1 MFLFL
6 PTVMKSIN
14 TCIVT
19 CCAVSIRTVFRI
31 AAPMFYLFC
40 QSVFGD
46 EGPPVGLCCQ
56 IHTALRAVHV
66 HPRCSEATQQNNP
79 AQWQT
84 FSLTMIFEKKKAR
97 GLLLVKLRQKK
108 RRTVVR
114 WLIVLSAQ
122 SIGTDLHKR
131 AFCAKHSH
139 SNACNPQN
147 RISRKHSK
155 LKWFS

>member
-1 MFLFL
+1 MILFL

-46 EGPPVGLCCQ
+46 EGTPVGLCCQ

-155 LKWFS
+155 LK

>member
-1 MFLFL
+1 MLFPSGQCFASQL
-6 PTVMKSIN
+6 PCFIFFAK
-14 TCIVT
+14 
-19 CCAVSIRTVFRI
+19 VS
-31 AAPMFYLFC
+31 
-40 QSVFGD
+40 SGD

-56 IHTALRAVHV
+56 IHTALRAVHI
-66 HPRCSEATQQNNP
+66 HPRCSEATQQNNT

-84 FSLTMIFEKKKAR
+84 FSLTMIFGKKKAR

-131 AFCAKHSH
+131 AFCVKHPH

-155 LKWFS
+155 LK

>member
-1 MFLFL
+1 MLFPSGQCFASQL
-6 PTVMKSIN
+6 PCFIFF
-14 TCIVT
+14 
-19 CCAVSIRTVFRI
+19 AQVSSR
-31 AAPMFYLFC
+31 
-40 QSVFGD
+40 D
-46 EGPPVGLCCQ
+46 KGPPVGLCCQ
-56 IHTALRAVHV
+56 IHTALRAVHI
-66 HPRCSEATQQNNP
+66 HPRCSEATQQNNT

-131 AFCAKHSH
+131 AFCVKHPH

-155 LKWFS
+155 LK